1 MNAAFSV
8 LPHNGQELP
17 DRRNRPVARVSEAD
31 DEPLPDGSAEG
42 GRTIWTIRGF
52 LLVQI
57 TIFLAMISIH
67 FGLLVGGYRHQNAG
81 TAESVI
87 AVVLV
92 FGLLLTW
99 MPRWSRR
106 AAIAAQSFGT
116 SGVLLGLVTIALR
129 IGPQTILDLTLNAV
143 LLLTLIAGLAITTR
157 RTLGLSQDVA
167 DDALTAIDRRHP
179 AHADTRQTTRR
190 L

>member
-1 MNAAFSV
+1 MIAF
-8 LPHNGQELP
+8 
-17 DRRNRPVARVSEAD
+17 
-31 DEPLPDGSAEG
+31 
-42 GRTIWTIRGF
+42 
-52 LLVQI
+52 
-57 TIFLAMISIH
+57 
-67 FGLLVGGYRHQNAG
+67 
-81 TAESVI
+81 
-87 AVVLV
+87 VLV

-99 MPRWSRR
+99 MPRLSRR